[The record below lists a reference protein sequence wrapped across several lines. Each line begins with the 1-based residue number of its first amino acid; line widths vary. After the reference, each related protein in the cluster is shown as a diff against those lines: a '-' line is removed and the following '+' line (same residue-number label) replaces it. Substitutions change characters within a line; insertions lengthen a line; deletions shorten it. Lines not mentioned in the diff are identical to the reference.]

1 MELSYWGSC
10 ENKNKKRRLNKQIK
24 KTNKDADSDDDDD
37 DTSPIKLPFL
47 FHKNPNTYIY
57 TSGFHVYFNTDI
69 TNESAFELNKELRN
83 VDTKINVLNASM
95 DIPKV
100 PIHLHLTTNGGLIYA
115 ALSIID
121 CIKTLRNPVHI
132 IVDGFVASAGTLILL
147 AGTRRYMCE
156 NAYLLIHELRSGMW
170 GKMTE
175 IEEEYLNLKKL
186 MSHIIDI
193 YTKNT
198 KLKKKEL
205 ETTILK
211 KDIIWNLDECIHKG
225 IIHEKYINT
234 NA

>member
-1 MELSYWGSC
+1 MELKYWGSC
-10 ENKNKKRRLNKQIK
+10 NNKNKRRRLDKESKKVIK
-24 KTNKDADSDDDDD
+24 NADSDEDDDD
-37 DTSPIKLPFL
+37 SCPIKLPFL
-47 FHKNPNTYIY
+47 FHKNPNSYIY
-57 TSGFHVYFNTDI
+57 SSGFHIYFNTDI

-83 VDTKINVLNASM
+83 VDAKINIINVSLEV
-95 DIPKV
+95 PKV
-100 PIHLHLTTNGGLIYA
+100 PIQLHLTTNGGLIYA

-121 CIKTLRNPVHI
+121 CIKNLKNPVHI

-147 AGTRRYMCE
+147 AGTKRFMGE

-170 GKMTE
+170 GKMSD
-175 IEEEYLNLKKL
+175 IDDEYLNLKKL
-186 MSHIIDI
+186 MAHIIDI

-211 KDIIWNLDECIHKG
+211 KDLIWNLDECINKG

-234 NA
+234 NK